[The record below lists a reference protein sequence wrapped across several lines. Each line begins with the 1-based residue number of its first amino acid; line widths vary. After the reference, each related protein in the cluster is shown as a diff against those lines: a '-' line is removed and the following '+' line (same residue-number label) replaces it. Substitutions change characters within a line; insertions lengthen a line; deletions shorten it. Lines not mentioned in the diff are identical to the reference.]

1 MTQKCLL
8 FSGLGVDTIPYIKVC
23 VDQPISDCLSW
34 RVLVDLLGEQ
44 FIKLIFRD
52 VPEMGTGDRA
62 GLGDLILELPIKFHC
77 ASRLRPPI
85 SALKSHSFLSR
96 LCWFEKIH

>member
-23 VDQPISDCLSW
+23 VDQPILDCLSW

-62 GLGDLILELPIKFHC
+62 GLGDLILELPIKFYC

-85 SALKSHSFLSR
+85 PALKSHCFLSS